1 MEQKQMNYE
10 ETEAVK
16 YPAVVSEQPGESK
29 LTLLSV
35 IFSGLTLVVA
45 LAILI
50 ITLMGQMARPNV
62 MRMGNGEIF
71 PNGERPNIQMREEL
85 PAQ

>member
-1 MEQKQMNYE
+1 MEQNQMSYE
-10 ETEAVK
+10 EQEVRN
-16 YPAVVSEQPGESK
+16 YPATMGGEQQGESK
-29 LTLLSV
+29 LALLSV

-71 PNGERPNIQMREEL
+71 PNGERPNIEMREKL
-85 PAQ
+85 PE